1 MQDSKDVA
9 PFKHWFVGNCV
20 GKAECRIPLDTMR
33 LRSGCMEVLNKRKG
47 VKPKEQTDDSG
58 PSDAEVAQAGWI
70 DAGRRMLKPT

>member
-9 PFKHWFVGNCV
+9 PFKNWFVGNCV

-47 VKPKEQTDDSG
+47 VKPKE
-58 PSDAEVAQAGWI
+58 
-70 DAGRRMLKPT
+70 